1 MQTYYSGWEEQPGC
15 VRLLHT
21 EMQIRGFHLTSLDWR
36 KKKVD
41 FKNVESMRDA
51 PVSSLTTIRNQC
63 IIISYVTGQI
73 VTGCIHS

>member
-1 MQTYYSGWEEQPGC
+1 
-15 VRLLHT
+15 
-21 EMQIRGFHLTSLDWR
+21 
-36 KKKVD
+36 
-41 FKNVESMRDA
+41 MRDA